1 MKFAQYRPGA
11 RRFSSSISRL
21 ALKSHPN
28 HPFLRESGFNKRRFW
43 IKFLGL
49 FSTITFFS
57 LIGLIVLTVFAFIIF
72 ARDLPTPYKLT
83 ARDASLS
90 TKIYDRNNKLLYDIY
105 GDKNRA
111 LVNWNGLPPYVKEAT
126 ISIEDKDFY
135 KHSGFSAFGILRS
148 AFNIVVFRKLQGGS
162 TITQQV
168 VKNTL
173 LSSERTLT
181 RKVKEFILSI
191 QVERKYSKDE
201 ILQIYLNEVPYGGT
215 AWGIEAAA
223 QTYFGRE
230 AKDLTLAEAVIL
242 AGMPQAPSFYSPYGT
257 NPKAYVKRAFDVG
270 RRMREDGYITR
281 AQEDQLQRDIPS
293 IKFSTNDKGIAAPH
307 FVFYV
312 KDILTQR
319 YGEKFV
325 EQGGL
330 KVTTTLNLDLQNK
343 AQSIVSEEIAKL
355 ANLKVG
361 NGAAVIVDPKTGE
374 ILAMVGSKDYF
385 AKDYD
390 GQVNVAMSLRQP
402 GSALKPFTYA
412 TAFKAGYTPATV
424 LLDVPTEF
432 PGGVNLPI
440 YKPVNYDGKFRG
452 PVQVRF
458 ALANSINIP
467 AVKMTALVGI
477 KNMLRTAYDAGLKSL
492 EPTDDNL
499 KRFGL
504 SVTLGGGEVRLLE
517 LANGYGTLAAAGTYH
532 DPISILKVEDRSG
545 KVLEEVKDEK
555 DVRGRDVL
563 GKDIT
568 FLISHI
574 LSDNNAR
581 ADAFGLGSFLNIPGK
596 TVAVK
601 TGTTDDKR
609 DNWTVGYTPSA
620 VVGVWVGN
628 NDNSPMNP
636 AIASGITG
644 ATPIWNRIMRE
655 ALSGRG
661 SESFQ
666 KPDNVTALEIDSLG
680 GGLPCRDLPKRSEYF
695 IKGTEPTRD
704 CLVEKT
710 LNGQDFYVFT
720 EFDPV
725 STDGKN
731 RWQDGINAW
740 AQTQDARYRPP
751 TDLVNSLSAPGG
763 DINVKIT
770 SHSDQYEVTQNLD
783 GKYKIDITAKVTSN
797 SKINKVEFYVGDEN
811 GDFKDINDAKK
822 NDSSGTYGF
831 SYEFDSA
838 IAGSSKPHRKLK
850 VKAYN
855 DAGKDSSA
863 EVEVSVGQPY

>member
-1 MKFAQYRPGA
+1 MKFSQYRPRA
-11 RRFSSSISRL
+11 RRFSSRLGGFGGRSR
-21 ALKSHPN
+21 SS
-28 HPFLRESGFNKRRFW
+28 HPFLAQSGFNRRRFW

-49 FSTITFFS
+49 FSTVLFFS
-57 LIGLIVLTVFAFIIF
+57 LVGLMVLTVFAFIVF
-72 ARDLPTPYKLT
+72 AKDLPSPYKLT
-83 ARDASLS
+83 ARDSSLS
-90 TKIYDRNNKLLYDIY
+90 TKIYDRGGKLLYDIY

-111 LVNWNGLPPYVKEAT
+111 LVNWDSLPPYVKESTVA
-126 ISIEDKDFY
+126 IEDKDFY

-148 AFNIVVFRKLQGGS
+148 VFRIVVFRKLEGGS
-162 TITQQV
+162 TITQLV

-173 LSSERTLT
+173 LSPERTLT
-181 RKVKEFILSI
+181 RKIKEFILAI

-223 QTYFGRE
+223 QAYFSKE
-230 AKDLTLAEAVIL
+230 ARDLTLTEAVIL
-242 AGMPQAPSFYSPYGT
+242 AGMPQRPSFYSPFGT
-257 NPKAYVKRAFDVG
+257 NPKAYVSRADDVA

-281 AQEDQLQRDIPS
+281 DQEEALKRDIPNVA
-293 IKFSTNDKGIAAPH
+293 FSGNDRGIRAPH

-312 KDILTQR
+312 KDLLVER
-319 YGEKFV
+319 YGEKLV

-330 KVTTTLNLDLQNK
+330 KVRTSLDLDLQDK
-343 AQSIVSEEIAKL
+343 AQNIVFEEIAKL
-355 ANLKVG
+355 TDLKVG
-361 NGAAVIVDPKTGE
+361 NGSAVVMDVKTGE

-385 AKDYD
+385 AEDYD

-412 TAFKAGYTPATV
+412 TAFKAGYTPASVLMDVATV
-424 LLDVPTEF
+424 F
-432 PGGVNLPI
+432 PGGENLPD

-458 ALANSINIP
+458 ALGNSINMP

-492 EPTDDNL
+492 EPTDENL

-517 LANGYGTLAAAGTYH
+517 LTGGYATLASGGTYH
-532 DPISILKVEDRSG
+532 APLSILKVEDRGG
-545 KVLEEVKDEK
+545 KILEEVKDEGDIK
-555 DVRGRDVL
+555 GKEVL
-563 GKDIT
+563 GSDIA

-574 LSDNNAR
+574 LADNNAR
-581 ADAFGLGSFLNIPGK
+581 ADVFGLGSFLNIAGK

-609 DNWTVGYTPSA
+609 DNWAVGYTPSA

-628 NDNSPMNP
+628 NDNSAMNP
-636 AIASGITG
+636 KIASGITG

-655 ALSGRG
+655 VLAGRPA
-661 SESFQ
+661 ESFA

-680 GGLPCRDLPKRSEYF
+680 GGLPCRDFAKRSEYF
-695 IKGTEPTRD
+695 IKGTEPSRD
-704 CLVEKT
+704 CLVEKM
-710 LNGQDFYVFT
+710 LDGKDYFVFT

-731 RWQDGINAW
+731 RWQEGIDAW
-740 AQTQDARYRPP
+740 ALTQDERYRPP
-751 TDLVNSLSAPGG
+751 KELLGLPGAG
-763 DINVKIT
+763 DGVSVKIKNL
-770 SHSDQYEVTQNLD
+770 SDHQQVPQSIEVEAEVTSA
-783 GKYKIDITAKVTSN
+783 KKIT
-797 SKINKVEFYVGDEN
+797 KVELYIGDAEGN
-811 GDFKDINDAKK
+811 FPGV
-822 NDSSGTYGF
+822 NDSKT
-831 SYEFDSA
+831 E
-838 IAGSSKPHRKLK
+838 GSSPYKFNFTFGANGHRKIK

-855 DAGKDSSA
+855 EAGEDNSA
-863 EVEVSVGQPY
+863 EVEVSV

>member
-1 MKFAQYRPGA
+1 MKFREYRPGA

-21 ALKSHPN
+21 AAKSHPN
-28 HPFLRESGFNKRRFW
+28 HPFLRESGFNRRRFW

-49 FSTITFFS
+49 FSTATFLS

-72 ARDLPTPYKLT
+72 ARDLPSPYKLT

-90 TKIYDRNNKLLYDIY
+90 TKIYDRSGKLLYDIY

-111 LVNWNGLPPYVKEAT
+111 LVNWQSLPPHVKQAT
-126 ISIEDKDFY
+126 IAIEDKDFY
-135 KHSGFSAFGILRS
+135 KHSGFSAFGIIRS
-148 AFNIVVFRKLQGGS
+148 AFNLVVFRKLQGGS

-223 QTYFGRE
+223 QTYFGKE
-230 AKDLTLAEAVIL
+230 AKDLTIAEAVIL

-257 NPKAYVKRAFDVG
+257 NPKAYVNRAYDVA
-270 RRMREDGYITR
+270 RRMREDGNITR
-281 AQEDQLQRDIPS
+281 AQEDQLHRDIPN
-293 IKFSTNDKGIAAPH
+293 IKFSTNDKGILAPH

-312 KDILTQR
+312 KDILVQR

-330 KVTTTLNLDLQNK
+330 KVTTTLNLELQNK
-343 AQSIVSEEIAKL
+343 AQSIVTEEIAKL
-355 ANLKVG
+355 ADLKVG
-361 NGAAVIVDPKTGE
+361 NGAAVVMDPKSGE

-390 GQVNVAMSLRQP
+390 GQVNVAMALRQP

-412 TAFKAGYTPATV
+412 TAFKAGYTPATL

-458 ALANSINIP
+458 ALANSINVT

-477 KNMLRTAYDAGLKSL
+477 KNMLRTAYDVGLKSL

-517 LANGYGTLAAAGTYH
+517 LANGYGTLAASGTYH
-532 DPISILKVEDRSG
+532 DSIAILKVEDRSG

-555 DVRGRDVL
+555 DIRGRDVL
-563 GKDIT
+563 GRDIS

-581 ADAFGLGSFLNIPGK
+581 SAAFGLGSFLSIPGK

-636 AIASGITG
+636 QIASGVTG

-655 ALSGRG
+655 ALSGKQ
-661 SESFQ
+661 SETFN

-695 IKGTEPTRD
+695 IRGTEPTRD

-751 TDLVNSLSAPGG
+751 TDLVNSLSQPGS

-770 SHSDQYEVTQNLD
+770 NLSDRD
-783 GKYKIDITAKVTSN
+783 KIDQNSDGQYKVEVNAKVTSGV
-797 SKINKVEFYVGDEN
+797 KITKVEFYVGDEN
-811 GDFKDINDAKK
+811 GDYHDANNVK
-822 NDSSGTYGF
+822 NDSGGTYSF
-831 SYEFDSA
+831 SYDF
-838 IAGSSKPHRKLK
+838 GSTAPAKPHRKLK

-855 DAGKDSSA
+855 DSGKDSSA
-863 EVEVSVGQPY
+863 EVEVSVGQAY